1 MHKADELAVNITFLL
16 YINTTGFTN
25 EVCIPH
31 YIVRALKANR
41 TTANSTNYIKHS
53 DYSQRLV
60 SCEWN

>member
-31 YIVRALKANR
+31 YIVLYTIVSRVCSHAFRELKYLSR
-41 TTANSTNYIKHS
+41 
-53 DYSQRLV
+53 SQKLYQ
-60 SCEWN
+60 NHI

>member
-31 YIVRALKANR
+31 YIVL
-41 TTANSTNYIKHS
+41 
-53 DYSQRLV
+53 
-60 SCEWN
+60 